1 MEGQNGMFCATDI
14 MTPDVITIR
23 SAATVEEAINMMQSH
38 GLHALIVNQRHGQ
51 DAFGIVT
58 DHDILAKVIARGVDP
73 KTIRVL
79 EIMTKPCITINPD
92 LGIDYVAR
100 LLVTHGI
107 RQAPVIQK
115 DLLGI
120 ISLTDILEHSHRFT
134 SSEIQLNEAV
144 DRAIAHAR
152 QTCESAGTTS
162 RVCAESWKAVEELQ
176 AEVAYLRLE
185 RLERTAFEHYRDDL
199 PDTIDAEEYDAWCS
213 G

>member
-1 MEGQNGMFCATDI
+1 MFCATDI

-23 SAATVEEAINMMQSH
+23 SAATAEEAINVMQSH
-38 GLHALIVNQRHGQ
+38 SLHALIVNQRHAQ

-58 DHDILAKVIARGVDP
+58 DHDILSKVIAKGRDP
-73 KTIRVL
+73 KSVRVL
-79 EIMTKPCITINPD
+79 EIITKPCITINPD

-134 SSEIQLNEAV
+134 SSEIQLTEAV
-144 DRAIAHAR
+144 ERAITQAR
-152 QTCESAGTTS
+152 QTCDSTGSTS
-162 RVCAESWKAVEELQ
+162 RICAEAWKAVEELQ

-185 RLERTAFEHYRDDL
+185 RLERTAFEHYCDDFPEAL
-199 PDTIDAEEYDAWCS
+199 DAQEYDTWCS